1 MNTTTV
7 TRSVETDQ
15 LTIVTTSPSPTNLSP
30 TNPSGPTRLNRRQRA
45 GAVAVSLAIVGGAA
59 FLVVQATTANHGT
72 TDTVSPKLSSAN
84 AALIGGDV
92 APVTHELSPANRALI
107 ASGVVPTRQLS
118 PANRAIVSGEVAPVT
133 SQLSPADR
141 ALIAGNS
148 AVVTPQISAADRA
161 QIAR

>member
-15 LTIVTTSPSPTNLSP
+15 LTIVTTSPTNLSP

-59 FLVVQATTANHGT
+59 FLVAQATTSNHGT

-92 APVTHELSPANRALI
+92 APTTHELSPANRVLI
-107 ASGVVPTRQLS
+107 ASEVVPTRQLS
-118 PANRAIVSGEVAPVT
+118 PANRALVASEVAPVT
-133 SQLSPADR
+133 SRVSPADR
-141 ALIAGNS
+141 ALMAGES
-148 AVVTPQISAADRA
+148 AVVTPQLSAADRA
-161 QIAR
+161 QIAQ